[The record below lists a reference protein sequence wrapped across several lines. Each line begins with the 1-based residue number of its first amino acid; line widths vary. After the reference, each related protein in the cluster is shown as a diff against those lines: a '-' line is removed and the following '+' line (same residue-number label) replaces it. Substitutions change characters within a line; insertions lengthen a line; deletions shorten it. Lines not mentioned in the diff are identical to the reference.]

1 MGAAAGAAG
10 AGDGHDRAG
19 RGGAGAAQR
28 DGVAAGG
35 GVRIDRE
42 ARRDAPACPPAD
54 GHEPAADEHSAG
66 TLWRGDAQE
75 VGGLRG
81 GRQGERAQHGYDDG
95 QKANAA
101 AHPGY
106 AAAGPTW
113 TGGSC
118 CRGVWA
124 AFGAAEG
131 HPRHAGSFGS
141 RASTAESPGRVL
153 NALPAGSRRAPA
165 DVHRCRM
172 RSAGTAHSPPAPPR
186 RSAAGCAACRSGVR
200 IRARP
205 VRFISWRS
213 SSERRA
219 VSHAAE
225 VAVVLSP
232 SPTAVVQHGPPNS

>member
-19 RGGAGAAQR
+19 RSGAGAAQR

-35 GVRIDRE
+35 GVRIDRQ
-42 ARRDAPACPPAD
+42 ASSDAPACPPAD
-54 GHEPAADEHSAG
+54 GHEPAADEHAAS
-66 TLWRGDAQE
+66 TLRRVDAQD

-81 GRQGERAQHGYDDG
+81 GRQGERAQHGDDDG

-118 CRGVWA
+118 CVWA

-131 HPRHAGSFGS
+131 HPRHSGSFGS
-141 RASTAESPGRVL
+141 RASAAESPG
-153 NALPAGSRRAPA
+153 GFST
-165 DVHRCRM
+165 DC
-172 RSAGTAHSPPAPPR
+172 
-186 RSAAGCAACRSGVR
+186 
-200 IRARP
+200 
-205 VRFISWRS
+205 
-213 SSERRA
+213 
-219 VSHAAE
+219 
-225 VAVVLSP
+225 
-232 SPTAVVQHGPPNS
+232 